1 MRPTDRAIARRQLD
15 QRLNRISDAEAL
27 ARPPRGWIKAI
38 REALGLTTA
47 QLGRRLGVSQPRVVA
62 IEKAEREGAIT
73 LASLERA
80 AHALDC
86 RLVYALVPRRPLE
99 DMVRERAELRARQ
112 HLESASHSMALEA
125 QGVGSADEQEQFERL
140 VQRLLE
146 RAGSD
151 LWEEGE

>member
-1 MRPTDRAIARRQLD
+1 
-15 QRLNRISDAEAL
+15 
-27 ARPPRGWIKAI
+27 
-38 REALGLTTA
+38 
-47 QLGRRLGVSQPRVVA
+47 LGVSQPRVVA

-86 RLVYALVPRRPLE
+86 RLVYALVPRRSLE

-112 HLESASHSMALEA
+112 LLESASHSMTLEA
-125 QGVGSADEQEQFERL
+125 QGVGSSDEQVQFERL